1 MVGDKEWDSVSKNRV
16 GDPILIDDKALLQ
29 VANDVRKNAY
39 CPYSNFPVGAALLC
53 SDDTVF
59 TGVNVEN
66 AVNGLSI
73 CAERTAIF
81 KAVSEGHHDFV
92 KLAVTCKGDHC
103 QPCGACRQVIYEHAP
118 DIEILMGN
126 PNGGFKRTTIRDLLP
141 EAFSL

>member
-1 MVGDKEWDSVSKNRV
+1 MEDKQWHDIWKDRV
-16 GDPILIDDKALLQ
+16 GDPILIDDKALLKI
-29 VANDVRKNAY
+29 ANDVRKNAY

-53 SDDTVF
+53 SDGTVF

-66 AVNGLSI
+66 ASYGLTM
-73 CAERTAIF
+73 CAERVAIF
-81 KAVSEGHHDFV
+81 KAISEGRHDFV

-126 PNGGFKRTTIRDLLP
+126 LEGNFVRTTIRDLLP

>member
-1 MVGDKEWDSVSKNRV
+1 M
-16 GDPILIDDKALLQ
+16 IDDKALLQ
-29 VANDVRKNAY
+29 VANDVRKNAH

-53 SDDTVF
+53 SDGTVF

-81 KAVSEGHHDFV
+81 KAISEGHHDFV

-118 DIEILMGN
+118 NIEILMGN
-126 PNGGFKRTTIRDLLP
+126 PEGTFKRTTIRDLLP

>member
-1 MVGDKEWDSVSKNRV
+1 MGDFKRCDISKNRI

-29 VANDVRKNAY
+29 MANDVLVNAY
-39 CPYSNFPVGAALLC
+39 CPYSNFPVGAAILC
-53 SDDTVF
+53 SDGTVF

-118 DIEILMGN
+118 NIEILMGN
-126 PNGGFKRTTIRDLLP
+126 PEGRFVRTTIRDLLP

>member
-1 MVGDKEWDSVSKNRV
+1 VGDQERHSISKNR
-16 GDPILIDDKALLQ
+16 GDDSVLIDDKALLQ
-29 VANDVRKNAY
+29 KANDVRKNAY
-39 CPYSNFPVGAALLC
+39 CPYSKFPVGAALLC
-53 SDDTVF
+53 SDGTVF

-66 AVNGLSI
+66 GVNGLSI

-118 DIEILMGN
+118 NIEILMGN
-126 PNGGFKRTTIRDLLP
+126 PDGEFVRTTIRDLLP

>member
-1 MVGDKEWDSVSKNRV
+1 MVGNTEWQGIGENRV
-16 GDPILIDDKALLQ
+16 GDSILIDDKALLQ
-29 VANDVRKNAY
+29 VANDVRKNAH

-53 SDDTVF
+53 SDGTVF

-81 KAVSEGHHDFV
+81 KAISEGHHDFV

-118 DIEILMGN
+118 NIEILMGN
-126 PNGGFKRTTIRDLLP
+126 PEGTFRRTTIRDLLP

>member
-1 MVGDKEWDSVSKNRV
+1 MVGDQEWYSISKNRI
-16 GDPILIDDKALLQ
+16 GDPILIDDNALLQ
-29 VANDVRKNAY
+29 MANDMRVNAY
-39 CPYSNFPVGAALLC
+39 CPYSKFPVGAAILC
-53 SDDTVF
+53 SDGTVF

-118 DIEILMGN
+118 NIEILMGN
-126 PNGGFKRTTIRDLLP
+126 PEGEFVRTTIRDLLP

>member
-1 MVGDKEWDSVSKNRV
+1 
-16 GDPILIDDKALLQ
+16 LIDDKELLKR
-29 VANDVRKNAY
+29 ANEARKNAY
-39 CPYSNFPVGAALLC
+39 VPYSEFPVGAALLC
-53 SDDTVF
+53 SDGTVY

-73 CAERTAIF
+73 CAERNAIF
-81 KAVSEGHHDFV
+81 KAVSEGAHDFV
-92 KLAVTCKGDHC
+92 KLAVTCEADHC

-126 PNGGFKRTTIRDLLP
+126 TEGCFKRTTIRDLLP

>member
-1 MVGDKEWDSVSKNRV
+1 
-16 GDPILIDDKALLQ
+16 LIDDKALLQ
-29 VANDVRKNAY
+29 IANDVRVNAY

-53 SDDTVF
+53 SDGTVF

-103 QPCGACRQVIYEHAP
+103 QPCGACRQVIHEHAP

-126 PNGGFKRTTIRDLLP
+126 PGGKFVRTTIRDLLP